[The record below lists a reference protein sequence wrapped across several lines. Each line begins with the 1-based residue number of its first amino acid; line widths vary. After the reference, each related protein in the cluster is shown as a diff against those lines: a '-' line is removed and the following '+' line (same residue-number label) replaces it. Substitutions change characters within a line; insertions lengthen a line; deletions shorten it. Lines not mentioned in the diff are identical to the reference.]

1 MLDFWATWCGPCLA
15 ELPYFQE
22 LVNLYKN
29 DPSVAFLT
37 ISQDRS
43 KDVARKFI
51 EQKGYTFPVIFDTGI
66 GQLFEVEGIPLLIV
80 IDKEGKIR
88 YKHFGFDP
96 NNVDFV
102 QLMKKE
108 IQIVLMK

>member
-1 MLDFWATWCGPCLA
+1 M
-15 ELPYFQE
+15 
-22 LVNLYKN
+22 NLYKN
-29 DPSVAFLT
+29 DQSVAFHT